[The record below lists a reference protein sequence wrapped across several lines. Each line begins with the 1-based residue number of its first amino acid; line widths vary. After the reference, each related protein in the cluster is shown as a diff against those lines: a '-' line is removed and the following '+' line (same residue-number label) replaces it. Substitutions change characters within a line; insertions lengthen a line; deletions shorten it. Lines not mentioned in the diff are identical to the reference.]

1 MSNFTPRPYQELI
14 IDAIV
19 DHPRVAVWAG
29 MGLGKTVATL
39 TALKTLLDYFEEGPA
54 LVLAPKRVA
63 TTTWPD
69 EAMKWEHLHGLRVIS
84 AVGAR
89 KDFLAALDTP
99 ADVYCV
105 NYERIPDLVKKYGRT
120 WPFKIIVADESTR
133 LKSFRL
139 RQGSMRARELGRVAH
154 LYCNR
159 FIELTGTPAPNGYED
174 LWGQMWFIDKGKRLG
189 NSMSAYHEQFFTPK
203 RVGANAF
210 AVQYELLPFADEQI
224 QERLHDVTLK
234 INTEDW
240 FPIDKPIESDVKVAL
255 PEKAMSLYRRM
266 QRELFIE
273 LSNGESVESPNAA
286 AMTGRCLQLASGA
299 IYTKG
304 VEYVETHEEKLSA
317 LESIVAEASGA
328 PILVAYQFKHELAR
342 IRQHFPQAKVL
353 DANPKTIRDWNA
365 GKIPMLLAHPASC
378 GHGLN
383 LQDGGNI
390 LVFFSRGWNLE
401 EYEQIIERIGPT
413 RQAQAGH
420 PRPVYIYNIVAER
433 TLDEAVAVRL
443 ATKRSVQDIL
453 LEKANAGSIGND

>member
-1 MSNFTPRPYQELI
+1 MSNFVPRPYQKLI

-19 DHPRVAVWAG
+19 EKPRLCVWAG
-29 MGLGKTVATL
+29 MGLGKTVSTL
-39 TALKTLLDYFEEGPA
+39 TAIKQILDFFEDGPA

-63 TTTWPD
+63 STTWPD
-69 EAMKWEHLHGLRVIS
+69 EAAKWEHLHGLRVVS
-84 AVGAR
+84 AVGTYKEFIKAIE
-89 KDFLAALDTP
+89 TP

-105 NYERIPDLVKKYGRT
+105 NYERIPALVKYWERN
-120 WPFKIIVADESTR
+120 WPYRIIVADESTR

-139 RQGSMRARELGRVAH
+139 RQGGQRARELARVAH

-159 FIELTGTPAPNGYED
+159 FIELTGTPAPNGFED
-174 LWGQMWFIDKGKRLG
+174 LWGQMWFIDKGRRLG
-189 NSMSAYHEQFFTPK
+189 ASMSRYHEQYFTPQ
-203 RVGANAF
+203 RMGANAF
-210 AVQYELLPFADEQI
+210 AVKYELLPFAEEQI
-224 QERLHDVTLK
+224 QERLRDVTLK

-240 FPIDKPIESDVKVAL
+240 FPIDKPIETDVRVAL
-255 PEKAMSLYRRM
+255 PANALELYRRM

-273 LSNGESVESPNAA
+273 LANGESVESPNAA
-286 AMTGRCLQLASGA
+286 AMTGRCLQLAGGA
-299 IYTKG
+299 IYTNG
-304 VEYVETHEEKLSA
+304 TTEYVETHEEKISA

-342 IRQHFPQAKVL
+342 IRKHFPQAKVL

-365 GKIPMLLAHPASC
+365 GKISMLLAHPASC

-401 EYEQIIERIGPT
+401 EHEQIIERIGPT

-420 PRPVYIYNIVAER
+420 PRPVYIYNIVANQ
-433 TLDEAVAVRL
+433 TLDDAVAERL
-443 ATKRSVQDIL
+443 KTKRSVMDIL
-453 LEKANAGSIGND
+453 LEKVNG